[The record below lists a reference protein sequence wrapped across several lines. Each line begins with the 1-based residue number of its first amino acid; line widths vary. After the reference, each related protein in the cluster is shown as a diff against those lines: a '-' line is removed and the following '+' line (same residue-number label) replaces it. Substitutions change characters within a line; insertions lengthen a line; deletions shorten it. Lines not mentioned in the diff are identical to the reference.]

1 MCGAILATDLVR
13 MLEEEYSWKDIEKI
27 TKIAVGGC
35 GMVLLAVIL
44 LMILKNGKAQAGGF
58 YLLPKRTKK

>member
-1 MCGAILATDLVR
+1 

-44 LMILKNGKAQAGGF
+44 LMILKNRKAQAGGF
-58 YLLPKRTKK
+58 YLLPKQTKK